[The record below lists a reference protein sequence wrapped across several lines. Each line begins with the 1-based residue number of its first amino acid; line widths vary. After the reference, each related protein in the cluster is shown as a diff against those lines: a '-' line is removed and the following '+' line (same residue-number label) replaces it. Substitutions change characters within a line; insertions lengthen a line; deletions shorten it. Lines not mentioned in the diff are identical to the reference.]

1 MHQNENWGV
10 CDIKYV
16 VVWVLLKLCPK
27 PFYKSLTVSYLY
39 NCNTQKTYFG
49 PAKKLK
55 VHQTKPYVDNIIFD
69 KIK

>member
-39 NCNTQKTYFG
+39 TGCPINWYPLSISIPDFPDG
-49 PAKKLK
+49 PMKKS
-55 VHQTKPYVDNIIFD
+55 
-69 KIK
+69 